1 MSKGGCGKAT
11 DCAMLRRPGETES
24 GSAGTQPDKGY
35 SGLRCAK
42 GAPGPWPLQAA
53 RGLFFIP
60 CLDIGDM
67 PYKIHPCNPLLRIN
81 FQPRT
86 LQSDEPGL
94 VPGVIVL
101 QHLRCSFAAKS
112 SPISPAFPPEL
123 RHLSQSQEKPPR

>member
-1 MSKGGCGKAT
+1 
-11 DCAMLRRPGETES
+11 MLRRPGETES

-53 RGLFFIP
+53 RGLFIP
-60 CLDIGDM
+60 SLDIGDM

-86 LQSDEPGL
+86 LQPDEPQFIPATFFESWWRARMDVASSSSSL
-94 VPGVIVL
+94 PG
-101 QHLRCSFAAKS
+101 
-112 SPISPAFPPEL
+112 
-123 RHLSQSQEKPPR
+123 